1 MPPGMAMAAVKVK
14 ALLSIGPIAS
24 LVSDIRALLLVS
36 LPIILADNHHAA
48 VESKISLKVLF
59 DPSHVVQL

>member
-24 LVSDIRALLLVS
+24 LVSDIRAMLLVS
-36 LPIILADNHHAA
+36 LPILADNLHAA